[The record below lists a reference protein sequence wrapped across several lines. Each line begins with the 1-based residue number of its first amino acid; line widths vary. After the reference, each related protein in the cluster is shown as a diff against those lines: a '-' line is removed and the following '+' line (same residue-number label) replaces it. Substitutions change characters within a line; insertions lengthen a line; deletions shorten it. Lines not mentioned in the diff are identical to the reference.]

1 MAWHVNVRDFSHKF
15 TLSKLCSVWILLT
28 TVKTSIHST
37 FDKMPLIQMHFN
49 YVTLIR
55 KLIEKCAR
63 QSTQKHILCRTK
75 HLEAHLCDTNK
86 EEIRIVN
93 ENMYVNQSVFS
104 LCLASQKRERDRN
117 QIE

>member
-1 MAWHVNVRDFSHKF
+1 
-15 TLSKLCSVWILLT
+15 
-28 TVKTSIHST
+28 
-37 FDKMPLIQMHFN
+37 MHFN

-63 QSTQKHILCRTK
+63 QSTQKHILCQTK

-104 LCLASQKRERDRN
+104 LCLASQKRERE
-117 QIE
+117 IETRLSKRDS